1 MPPGSDQSP
10 RSDAPEDALNAPASF
25 AKERLLHCLCHV
37 LFAPDLRWV
46 TALDIDACAGVTP
59 PHDWAI
65 MLPVS
70 RRVQPEVY
78 TLMAISRYRDAL
90 LSLKP
95 RNAPRVY
102 PALPVDINTNAY
114 DILLLPPRAFRT
126 DKPRPEDA
134 YYGAALFLHAMHL
147 FPEIVAGH
155 RGRGSLLLTPR
166 LDAQNLFARMFA
178 DIGIGNLAHPRV
190 LEQLQQTAILP
201 SQISAA
207 HVAALK
213 TDLRVE
219 TLSHAAGL
227 TAHTA
232 VLLFGSSKFL
242 GCHEQGHSR
251 ATVGLT
257 RSRGVTLLAGPP
269 DRYGL
274 IGMLQVLYCYYAT
287 GFASLWTAPTHPL
300 PFLLR
305 SKVDL
310 ISQWKLLE
318 NPT

>member
-1 MPPGSDQSP
+1 MHQ
-10 RSDAPEDALNAPASF
+10 
-25 AKERLLHCLCHV
+25 
-37 LFAPDLRWV
+37 DLRFGDS
-46 TALDIDACAGVTP
+46 AK
-59 PHDWAI
+59 
-65 MLPVS
+65 S
-70 RRVQPEVY
+70 RPCF
-78 TLMAISRYRDAL
+78 I
-90 LSLKP
+90 
-95 RNAPRVY
+95 
-102 PALPVDINTNAY
+102 
-114 DILLLPPRAFRT
+114 
-126 DKPRPEDA
+126 PRPRLP
-134 YYGAALFLHAMHL
+134 GKFLLCCCALSSCQARHL
-147 FPEIVAGH
+147 FPEIGAGH

-178 DIGIGNLAHPRV
+178 DIGNGNLAHPRV

-201 SQISAA
+201 SQISAT

-251 ATVGLT
+251 TTVGLT

-274 IGMLQVLYCYYAT
+274 IGMLQILYCYYAT
-287 GFASLWTAPTHPL
+287 GFASLWTAPSL
-300 PFLLR
+300 
-305 SKVDL
+305 S
-310 ISQWKLLE
+310 S
-318 NPT
+318 